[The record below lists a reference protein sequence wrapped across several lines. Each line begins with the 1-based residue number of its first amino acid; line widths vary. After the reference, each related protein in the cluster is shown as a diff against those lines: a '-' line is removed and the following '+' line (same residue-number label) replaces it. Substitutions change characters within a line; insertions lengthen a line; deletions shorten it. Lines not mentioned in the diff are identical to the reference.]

1 MADPAPMTEDQ
12 ARALE
17 IFSELFN
24 DPASEAGKALR
35 AKAKE
40 KNPNLRLPEDAVE
53 PLIAPYR
60 EANDALKARLD
71 AMEAERAEEK
81 KTREDDA
88 AKNNLEA
95 ALAGARQ
102 RFNLTDEGFDKM
114 VARMKET
121 GNYGDAEA
129 AAAWVAQQTPPPQ
142 APGPYLGP
150 QLLNLAGSAQ
160 YDEKFALLH
169 KDPMGAF
176 LDSEFRE
183 FLADPVKYSAE
194 AGFPYQ

>member
-1 MADPAPMTEDQ
+1 M
-12 ARALE
+12 
-17 IFSELFN
+17 S
-24 DPASEAGKALR
+24 ASEIKAETIETDLLVIGGGTGGPM
-35 AKAKE
+35 AAIKAKE

>member
-1 MADPAPMTEDQ
+1 MTDAPAAKTADE

-17 IFSELFN
+17 IFNEVFN
-24 DPASEAGKALR
+24 DATSEAGKALR

-40 KNPNLRLPEDAVE
+40 KNPALRLPEDAVE
-53 PLIAPYR
+53 PLVAPFR
-60 EANDALKARLD
+60 EENAALKARLD

-88 AKNNLEA
+88 AKSNLEA

-150 QLLNLAGSAQ
+150 QNIDLFGSSEK
-160 YDEKFALLH
+160 DERFALLH
-169 KDPMGAF
+169 QDPGGKF
-176 LDSEFRE
+176 LDRE
-183 FLADPVKYSAE
+183 FTDFIADPDKYVRE
-194 AGFPYQ
+194 AFA